1 VLRRGE
7 ALRYKREDLLA
18 PVKCVL
24 VKVVLSNALGVI
36 LPNTPSREHFLELYV
51 SHI

>member
-1 VLRRGE
+1 VLRRGG
-7 ALRYKREDLLA
+7 ALRYKHEDILA

-36 LPNTPSREHFLELYV
+36 LPNTPSREHILELDI